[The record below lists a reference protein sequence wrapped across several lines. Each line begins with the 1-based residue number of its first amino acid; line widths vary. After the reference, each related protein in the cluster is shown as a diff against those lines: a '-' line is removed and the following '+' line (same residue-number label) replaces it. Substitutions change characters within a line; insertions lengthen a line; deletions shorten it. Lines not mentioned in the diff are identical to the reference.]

1 MSARRLIAA
10 LRRHPGVLA
19 IVALTLAYA
28 SVIQASG
35 WAQTAYFALV
45 KSAANGTPQID
56 RYHWETRDKSYYDGH
71 YYSVKGPGLSFLT
84 LPLYEVLDALDAQSV
99 STRAATEARA
109 HGAVRW
115 FKGGAS
121 NGLYGDDLVLAKQV
135 RKTVENETLLVW
147 MLGLLGCVAP
157 AALLL
162 FLVRNRADV
171 IEPGFGTAAAVT
183 LGLGTLILPFATLFF
198 SHVLAAFLAFAAFAL
213 AWRERETRP
222 RLALVAAA
230 GLLSGLAVTT
240 EYPLAIAGAIVGL
253 YAVGRA
259 NVVRRAAAYGAG
271 VAAGVL
277 PLLMYNLWAF
287 GSVSHFS
294 YADAV
299 KVQGRTGHD
308 VLGLNNSGFFGIG
321 VPKPGAALDLLFAS
335 RGLLTLS
342 PVLVLAVVGVVLL
355 YRRGRRAEALVI
367 GGVSLAYLTY
377 NSGYYLPFGGGSM
390 GPRFLIPIL
399 PFLAVPLSIAY
410 RRFPAMTVALAI
422 PSVIMMLAGTIT
434 QPLLGNDDTGYWA
447 HLIEISAFEH
457 TIATVFGAG
466 NGWLALLPFLVP
478 IALAIGLTAL
488 ATSRPL
494 PRSGVM
500 PAATAVLAWGCLS
513 AVVPELVG
521 HDSAVGGNGGTLALI
536 LVCVGA
542 SLAALLGRAALERAL
557 RMSPA
562 PELLPGREGA

>member
-1 MSARRLIAA
+1 

-35 WAQTAYFALV
+35 WAQTSYFALV
-45 KSAANGTPQID
+45 KSAAHGTPAID
-56 RYHWETRDKSYYDGH
+56 RYQWETRDKSYFDGH
-71 YYSVKGPGLSFLT
+71 FYSVKGPALSFLT
-84 LPLYEVLDALDAQSV
+84 LPLYEVLDALDAQSA
-99 STRAATEARA
+99 STDAAREARA

-147 MLGLLGCVAP
+147 LLGLLGCVAP
-157 AALLL
+157 AMVLLL
-162 FLVRNRADV
+162 LVRNRANV
-171 IEPGFGTAAAVT
+171 VEPGFGTAAAVT

-198 SHVLAAFLAFAAFAL
+198 SHVLAAFLSFAAFAL
-213 AWRERETRP
+213 AWREREAGP
-222 RLALVAAA
+222 RLAYVATA

-240 EYPLAIAGAIVGL
+240 EYPLAISAAIVGI

-259 NVVRRAAAYGAG
+259 NAVRRAAAYGAG

-277 PLLMYNLWAF
+277 PLLLYNLWAF

-321 VPKPGAALDLLFAS
+321 VPKPKVALDLLFAS
-335 RGLLTLS
+335 KGLLTLS

-367 GGVSLAYLTY
+367 GGTSLAYLTY
-377 NSGYYLPFGGGSM
+377 NSGYYLPFGGGSL
-390 GPRFLIPIL
+390 GPRFLIPLL

-422 PSVIMMLAGTIT
+422 PSAIMMLAGTIT

-447 HLIEISAFEH
+447 HLIHIPAFEH
-457 TIATVFGAG
+457 TIATVLGAG
-466 NGWLALLPFLVP
+466 NGWLALLPLLVP

-488 ATSRPL
+488 ATCGPL
-494 PRSGVM
+494 PRWRGMS
-500 PAATAVLAWGCLS
+500 AATAVLAWGCLA
-513 AVVPELVG
+513 AVVPELLG
-521 HDSAVGGNGGTLALI
+521 HESAVGGNGGTLALI

-542 SLAALLGRAALERAL
+542 SLATLLGRAALERVP
-557 RMSPA
+557 RISRP
-562 PELLPGREGA
+562 PELLPGRRGA